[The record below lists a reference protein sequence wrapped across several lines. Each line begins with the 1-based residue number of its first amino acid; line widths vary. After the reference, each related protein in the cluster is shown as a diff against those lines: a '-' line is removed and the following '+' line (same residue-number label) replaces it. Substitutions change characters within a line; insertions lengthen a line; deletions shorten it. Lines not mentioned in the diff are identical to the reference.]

1 MFSAAVLF
9 ASQLMDL
16 RLMKTPNMM
25 KMTVLVLGVSAAVL
39 LFPTQNEQQVASC
52 SKTIV
57 FADNGMQQVTIQC
70 DQAPQPSW
78 SSWFSGN
85 SRSTQFH
92 FIDLLEL
99 LSRFHH
105 KSP

>member
-1 MFSAAVLF
+1 
-9 ASQLMDL
+9 
-16 RLMKTPNMM
+16 MKTPNLIKIAM
-25 KMTVLVLGVSAAVL
+25 LSLGVSAVVL
-39 LFPTQNEQQVASC
+39 FFPFQNDPQVASC
-52 SKTIV
+52 SKTMLI
-57 FADNGMQQVTIQC
+57 ADNGMQQVTIQC
-70 DQAPQPSW
+70 HQAPQPSW

-105 KSP
+105 KAA

>member
-1 MFSAAVLF
+1 
-9 ASQLMDL
+9 
-16 RLMKTPNMM
+16 MKTPNLI
-25 KMTVLVLGVSAAVL
+25 KITLLSLGVSAVVL
-39 LFPTQNEQQVASC
+39 LFPFQNDLQVASC
-52 SKTIV
+52 SKTILL
-57 FADNGMQQVTIQC
+57 ADNGMQQVTIQC
-70 DQAPQPSW
+70 TQAPQPSW

-105 KSP
+105 KAA